1 MSARLTLVSHASTPA
16 TASAAFPVD
25 EPLEPRGAA
34 AAADARGALTRVT
47 AVRRSPA
54 LAAAETATAL
64 GLPQATTDDALRDWD
79 LGQWRGRTLDDV
91 AAHDPAAVTAWL
103 SDPAA
108 APHGG
113 EPLVDVLGRVADLLA
128 DPDLVAGDDRA
139 PHVVLVTHAA
149 VVRAAVLA
157 VLGAPAAGFWRI
169 DVAPLTSTVLR
180 GTPGRWTLRTAAGPL
195 GSPARG

>member
-25 EPLEPRGAA
+25 ESLEPRGAA
-34 AAADARGALTRVT
+34 AAADARDALTRVT
-47 AVRRSPA
+47 TVRCSPA
-54 LAAAETATAL
+54 AAATETAVAL
-64 GLPQATTDDALRDWD
+64 GLPPATADGALRDWD
-79 LGQWRGRTLDDV
+79 LGGWRGRTLDDV
-91 AAHDPAAVTAWL
+91 AAQDPAGVTAWL

-113 EPLVDVLGRVADLLA
+113 EPLVDVLERVADLLA
-128 DPDLVAGDDRA
+128 DPDLVPSGDRA

-157 VLGAPAAGFWRI
+157 VLGAPAAAFWRI

-180 GTPGRWTLRTAAGPL
+180 GAPGRWTLRTTANPL
-195 GSPARG
+195 ISPSRG